1 MKTLALLLLTVTMAC
16 AQSVHPTS
24 QQYAEMVKK
33 SQDKAVPITVKA
45 TPASDALNAA
55 AKDLTTEQKAF
66 DTLLNQA
73 KATADTDAKVLQQQ
87 LLDASNALQ
96 KQLRADKKYAPQ
108 LAEIDALQKQLTDLQ
123 QTAQQ
128 KFAASAGPIQAA
140 LQKDRALV
148 DGLTPVVRA
157 ENPELT
163 KDAQFDAAT
172 GVWK

>member
-1 MKTLALLLLTVTMAC
+1 MKFLVLALFAATLY
-16 AQSVHPTS
+16 AQDAPKATPASDAP
-24 QQYAEMVKK
+24 K
-33 SQDKAVPITVKA
+33 SPAITVKA

-55 AKDLTTEQKAF
+55 AKDLVTEQKAF

-73 KATADTDAKVLQQQ
+73 KANADMDAKVLQQK

-108 LAEIDALQKQLTDLQ
+108 LAAIDTLQKQLTDLQ
-123 QTAQQ
+123 QNDQQ
-128 KFAASAGPIQAA
+128 KFASSTGPIQAA

-148 DGLTPVVRA
+148 DGLTPVVKA
-157 ENPELT
+157 ENPALP
-163 KDAQFDAAT
+163 AGAVYDAAT